1 MAPTDEWSVS
11 CFLFVCLQVRVTYQQ
26 SSGLFTSKEQESDQK
41 ALLLKRL
48 AYVIFASERDQYQKH
63 MPEIQECIAH
73 LLKLSQ
79 SSNVY
84 SSLFLLFR
92 ILLLRVSS
100 RHLIALWPTILSEV
114 IVILLQMELDL
125 NDDNDLINNMRS
137 HTSGSLKS
145 NPSSY
150 ASLSSNILPSNSNS
164 SQSSSQ
170 QTLSNSQYQLDYV
183 VYASSSIASFNVN
196 SKLQTYLAVCKLIDL
211 ILALPSSITS
221 QFQLYVARGL

>member
-1 MAPTDEWSVS
+1 
-11 CFLFVCLQVRVTYQQ
+11 
-26 SSGLFTSKEQESDQK
+26 
-41 ALLLKRL
+41 
-48 AYVIFASERDQYQKH
+48 

-73 LLKLSQ
+73 VLKLTL

-100 RHLIALWPTILSEV
+100 RHLIALWPTILTEV

-125 NDDNDLINNMRS
+125 NDDNDLINMRS
-137 HTSGSLKS
+137 HPSSLKS

-150 ASLSSNILPSNSNS
+150 ASLSSGILPN

-221 QFQLYVARGL
+221 QFQL